1 MTKTDKLTKTLFFGF
16 LSILAGYFIND
27 WISKGVIFK
36 YFKFNPYKGFGEL
49 MGQSFTLFLIL
60 FMLSF
65 FMIVY
70 FIAQIIGFLMEER
83 WFYGV
88 TTIPLLIIMIWL
100 NLLTQNQLF
109 SIGIYKSETRR
120 LEIIRPYVTDKQFIK
135 LNSDLL
141 QVESK
146 DSFNEIDQQVRKIA
160 EKNHANID

>member
-1 MTKTDKLTKTLFFGF
+1 MNKIDKLTKTLFFGF
-16 LSILAGYFIND
+16 LSIVAGYFIND
-27 WISKGVIFK
+27 WISKGIILK
-36 YFKFNPYKGFGEL
+36 YFRFNPYKGFGGL

-60 FMLSF
+60 FMITF

-70 FIAQIIGFLMEER
+70 FIAQIIGFLIEQR

-88 TTIPLLIIMIWL
+88 TTIPLLIVMIGF
-100 NLLTQNQLF
+100 NLLTQNQLL
-109 SIGIYKSETRR
+109 SINTYKSEARS
-120 LEIIRPYVTDKQFIK
+120 LEIIRPYITDKQYIK

-146 DSFNEIDQQVRKIA
+146 DSFNKINKQVREIA